1 MSRGSSRPR
10 RFAATLLVF
19 LLPLLALA
27 GAARPARAQLW
38 FDGGRPDTVV
48 VRAAGD
54 SSCFELFPP
63 WCMGPLPPR
72 SYVWEKIELLPC
84 AELRWADQ
92 LCWNG
97 AFVRGARIEFNDGGC
112 GCGGYV
118 EIPTTLRL
126 SYDPAAVAALG
137 LLPGQL
143 RLIMND
149 ATSRAWL
156 PVEGARVRA
165 DEACLEAP
173 ALGKILGTRE
183 YAIVGPAFTPTRAT
197 TWGGLKALY
206 DGR

>member
-1 MSRGSSRPR
+1 MSHGSPWRA
-10 RFAATLLVF
+10 FAPAALLPF
-19 LLPLLALA
+19 LLLLLALA
-27 GAARPARAQLW
+27 GAVRPARAQLW

-48 VRAAGD
+48 VHAAED
-54 SSCFELFPP
+54 SSCFEIFPP

-126 SYDPAAVAALG
+126 SYDPATVAALG
-137 LLPGQL
+137 LVPGEL

-149 ATSRAWL
+149 ATSRTWL
-156 PVEGARVRA
+156 PVEGARVRPDA
-165 DEACLEAP
+165 DCLEAP
-173 ALGKILGTRE
+173 ALGKILGSRE

-206 DGR
+206 DRR